1 MPQQFEELK
10 KQIMETMHKKSQEME
25 HRTRDIEVSVDESRT
40 NNDNNY
46 ISLKQAMHKYETTVT
61 RDGEQLKV
69 VWDEINKL
77 KEINVSCG
85 RGAEGGEDISK
96 MVGKLRDQIDRFLN
110 MDLDSKLNQI
120 RVNTDSINK
129 I

>member
-85 RGAEGGEDISK
+85 RGAEGGEDIGK
-96 MVGKLRDQIDRFLN
+96 MVGKLRD
-110 MDLDSKLNQI
+110 
-120 RVNTDSINK
+120 
-129 I
+129 